1 MYFKYSIFHYMC
13 VFYKFKKYRIHS
25 ILTMSTKP
33 ASKKTAT
40 KKEVVKPVEE
50 LKVVE
55 QPKPVEVKEEPKPVE
70 KKKRVNKK
78 ADPTPV
84 VAPAPVVAPVVAP
97 VAPAEP
103 AKEEKK
109 KAKKPKKGGKK
120 KAKKE
125 KKVKAKKTKT
135 DKPIMLSE
143 VKLARYFKIV
153 FEGLPAGRFSGSKPR
168 QAASK
173 ALTSIIRK
181 KLNNDFINRVNN
193 KIETPKMQ
201 TAQLKKRVSAAKK
214 YAFLG
219 TYEENKDIIFQLK
232 ECTRWNPKKCNKN
245 KKAKVYTYVGKRVPL
260 PEDIKKKMAEKPI
273 VHNKDNP
280 DKATHKPIEYKFHN
294 IVHKYKQPEEEKTK

>member
-1 MYFKYSIFHYMC
+1 
-13 VFYKFKKYRIHS
+13 
-25 ILTMSTKP
+25 MSTKP

-40 KKEVVKPVEE
+40 KKEVVKPVEVP
-50 LKVVE
+50 KVVE
-55 QPKPVEVKEEPKPVE
+55 PPKPVEVQEVPKPVE

-78 ADPTPV
+78 VADPAPV
-84 VAPAPVVAPVVAP
+84 EVPAPVPAPVVAPVAVP
-97 VAPAEP
+97 VEP
-103 AKEEKK
+103 AKEEKKEEKK

-120 KAKKE
+120 KAKKD
-125 KKVKAKKTKT
+125 KKTKAKKAKT
-135 DKPIMLSE
+135 TEKPIMLSE
-143 VKLARYFKIV
+143 VKRARYFKIV

-193 KIETPKMQ
+193 KLETPKIGQ
-201 TAQLKKRVSAAKK
+201 AQIKKRTAAAKK

-273 VHNKDNP
+273 VHNKDDPN
-280 DKATHKPIEYKFHN
+280 KANHKPIEYKYHN
-294 IVHKYKQPEEEKTK
+294 IVHKYKQPEEEKAK